1 MLRIEDLHFSYGQAM
16 VLRGVTLRVGQGEIV
31 GVIGPNGSGKTTLM
45 RLISGLIKPL
55 RGAIWFR
62 DQRIDLMPAHLVA
75 RSGILHVPEGRHL
88 FPRMSVLENLE
99 LGWRVRPRGSFPE
112 RLEYVYEI
120 FPILAKRRNQLAG
133 LLSGG
138 EQQMLAIAR
147 ALMAYPELLLLDE
160 PSLALSPIM
169 TKKIFDTI
177 EALHK
182 REGLTMLMV
191 SQEVAKTLRLA
202 QRCYVLENG
211 VIVEEG
217 TGAELASNP
226 RIKEVYLGI

>member
-16 VLRGVTLRVGQGEIV
+16 VLRGVTLQVGQGKIV

-75 RSGILHVPEGRHL
+75 RSGIVHVPEGRHL

-99 LGWRVRPRGSFPE
+99 IGWRVRPRGSFPE

-120 FPILAKRRNQLAG
+120 FPILAKRRNQPAG

-182 REGLTMLMV
+182 REGLTMLIV

>member
-16 VLRGVTLRVGQGEIV
+16 VLRGVTLRVVQGEIV

-75 RSGILHVPEGRHL
+75 RSGIVHVPEGRHL

-226 RIKEVYLGI
+226 RIKQVYLGI

>member
-16 VLRGVTLRVGQGEIV
+16 VLRGVTLQVGQGEIV

-75 RSGILHVPEGRHL
+75 RSGIVHVPEGRHL

-120 FPILAKRRNQLAG
+120 FPILAKRRNQPAG

>member
-75 RSGILHVPEGRHL
+75 RSGIVHVPEGRHL

>member
-16 VLRGVTLRVGQGEIV
+16 VLRGVTLRVVQGEIV

-75 RSGILHVPEGRHL
+75 RSGIVHVPEGRHL

-120 FPILAKRRNQLAG
+120 FPILAERRNQPAG

-147 ALMAYPELLLLDE
+147 ALMACPELLLLDE
-160 PSLALSPIM
+160 PSLALSPVM
-169 TKKIFDTI
+169 TKRIFDTI
-177 EALHK
+177 EVLHK
-182 REGLTMLMV
+182 REGLTMLIV

>member
-16 VLRGVTLRVGQGEIV
+16 VLRGVTLQVGQGEIV

-75 RSGILHVPEGRHL
+75 RSGIVHVPEGRHL

-182 REGLTMLMV
+182 REGLTMLIV

>member
-16 VLRGVTLRVGQGEIV
+16 VLRGVTLQVGQGEIV

-75 RSGILHVPEGRHL
+75 RSGIVHVPEGRHL

>member
-16 VLRGVTLRVGQGEIV
+16 VLRGVTLRVVQGEIV

-75 RSGILHVPEGRHL
+75 RSGIVHVPEGRHL

-99 LGWRVRPRGSFPE
+99 LGWRVRPRGLFPE

-169 TKKIFDTI
+169 TKKIFDTM

>member
-16 VLRGVTLRVGQGEIV
+16 VLRGVTLQVGQGEIV

-75 RSGILHVPEGRHL
+75 RSGIVHVPEGRHL

-120 FPILAKRRNQLAG
+120 FPILAKRRNQPAG

-182 REGLTMLMV
+182 REGLTMLIV

>member
-75 RSGILHVPEGRHL
+75 RSGIVHVPEGRHL

-182 REGLTMLMV
+182 REGLTMLIV

>member
-16 VLRGVTLRVGQGEIV
+16 VLRGVTLQVGQGEIV

-45 RLISGLIKPL
+45 RLISGLIKSL

>member
-75 RSGILHVPEGRHL
+75 RSGIVHVPEGRHL

-177 EALHK
+177 EVLHK

>member
-16 VLRGVTLRVGQGEIV
+16 VLRGVTLQVGQGEIV

-75 RSGILHVPEGRHL
+75 RSGIVHVPEGRHL

-182 REGLTMLMV
+182 REGLTMLIV
-191 SQEVAKTLRLA
+191 SQEVAKTLGLA

>member
-191 SQEVAKTLRLA
+191 SQEVVKTLRLA

>member
-1 MLRIEDLHFSYGQAM
+1 
-16 VLRGVTLRVGQGEIV
+16 
-31 GVIGPNGSGKTTLM
+31 
-45 RLISGLIKPL
+45 
-55 RGAIWFR
+55 
-62 DQRIDLMPAHLVA
+62 
-75 RSGILHVPEGRHL
+75 
-88 FPRMSVLENLE
+88 MSVLENLE

-182 REGLTMLMV
+182 REGLTMLIV

>member
-75 RSGILHVPEGRHL
+75 RSGIVHVPEGRHL

-120 FPILAKRRNQLAG
+120 FPILANRRNQLAG

-182 REGLTMLMV
+182 REGLTMLIV

>member
-182 REGLTMLMV
+182 REGLTMLIV

>member
-16 VLRGVTLRVGQGEIV
+16 VLRGVTLRVVQGEIV

-75 RSGILHVPEGRHL
+75 RSGIVHVPEGRHL

-182 REGLTMLMV
+182 REGLTMLIV

-202 QRCYVLENG
+202 RRCYVLENG

>member
-191 SQEVAKTLRLA
+191 SQEVVKTLRLA

-211 VIVEEG
+211 VIVGEG

>member
-16 VLRGVTLRVGQGEIV
+16 VLRGVTLRVVQGEIV

-75 RSGILHVPEGRHL
+75 RSGIVHVPEGRHL

>member
-16 VLRGVTLRVGQGEIV
+16 VLRGVTLWVGQGEIV

-62 DQRIDLMPAHLVA
+62 GQRIDLMPAHLVA

-169 TKKIFDTI
+169 TKKIFETI